1 MGIKNCPRQQAP
13 RRDLGT
19 SRPVGA
25 ASSAPG
31 GCEAGEGGDSL
42 EGSLSPQE
50 RCADAKS
57 GLGPSPLRNKA
68 SRLLLPPGAANPRQ
82 HPAAGESWFS
92 VTISPSS
99 KARPRMLPPCQGR
112 TRFPPSTALP
122 PPKAGVCRPFSD
134 TAEAAMTPA
143 TRRFSKGG
151 RSRARAQVVSAVS
164 PELSRCC
171 ERADGKCSPNSRTV
185 SADLQPG
192 QLGGRHQGQQRARRG
207 RPALYRTTVVRKR
220 RWTVAFAKKSFV
232 F

>member
-1 MGIKNCPRQQAP
+1 MRPGRRGTAWKAPSPP
-13 RRDLGT
+13 RR
-19 SRPVGA
+19 GA
-25 ASSAPG
+25 PTPKA
-31 GCEAGEGGDSL
+31 
-42 EGSLSPQE
+42 
-50 RCADAKS
+50 
-57 GLGPSPLRNKA
+57 GLGPLPSAIKPRAFSCPRAQLILANTPLRERAGLA
-68 SRLLLPPGAANPRQ
+68 SPFRLRARRGHVCYLRVK
-82 HPAAGESWFS
+82 GEP
-92 VTISPSS
+92 V
-99 KARPRMLPPCQGR
+99 
-112 TRFPPSTALP
+112 FPPSTALP

-143 TRRFSKGG
+143 TRRFSKRG